1 LSQLDTVD
9 RHEPTQALA
18 VKTTQLREKLTKL
31 QEELGKLAA
40 YEKQMLASPDE

>member
-1 LSQLDTVD
+1 MS
-9 RHEPTQALA
+9 RPQALA